1 MTGWL
6 CVLSWQTASAATAF
20 QAGVQIQGLIALNKP
35 DYSFEAWHGTLL
47 VFAVSVFNLVFN
59 IYFIKQLP
67 LIEAVMLF
75 VHVAGFIVIV
85 AVLWATGPIGAAKE
99 VFTTFNDYGGWN
111 NNGLATMAGTVAA
124 VVGFLGADAAVHL
137 AEEVRDASKIVPLS
151 MIWTTLSNGA
161 MSVVIAITFCSTL
174 GDLDAAL
181 ASPTK
186 QPYMYVFYNSTGSVA
201 AASVL
206 SAIVILVTIFCN
218 ISITTTSSRQL
229 FAFARDK
236 GVPFNRTLARVCTT
250 SYSWSR
256 HTDPTADIPNMACSH
271 PRYLRFLRGIM
282 SPIPNQPRLHR
293 RAPEYKL
300 PHYQCSYGI
309 LHYEHRLHSSEA
321 HPQ

>member
-35 DYSFEAWHGTLL
+35 DYTFEAWHGTLL
-47 VFAVSVFNLVFN
+47 VFAVAVFNLVFN
-59 IYFIKQLP
+59 IFLIKQLP

-75 VHVAGFIVIV
+75 VHMAGFIVIV
-85 AVLWATGPIGAAKE
+85 AVLWATGPIGNAKE
-99 VFTTFNDYGGWN
+99 VFTTFNNYGDWN
-111 NNGLATMAGTVAA
+111 NNGLATLTGIVAA
-124 VVGFLGADAAVHL
+124 IVGFLGADAAVHL
-137 AEEVRDASKIVPLS
+137 GEEVRDASRVVPLS

-161 MSVVIAITFCSTL
+161 MTVIMAITFCFTL

-186 QPYMYVFYNSTGSVA
+186 QPYMYLFYSSTGSVA

-236 GVPFNRTLARVCTT
+236 GVPFHQTFAKVSTHITHVTAYSSRVG
-250 SYSWSR
+250 
-256 HTDPTADIPNMACSH
+256 IPNMACSH
-271 PRYLRFLRGIM
+271 PRHLRLLRRIL
-282 SPIPNQPRLHR
+282 SPIPHQPRLLR
-293 RAPEYKL
+293 RSPEYQL
-300 PHYQCSYGI
+300 PDHQCGHGI
-309 LHYEHRLHSSEA
+309 VHLEYRLHSSEA
-321 HPQ
+321 HPW

>member
-1 MTGWL
+1 MIWMTLIVWAGFLCVNTCMAEMGSMAPTSGGQYHWCSEFAPRRHQKFISYMTGWL

-20 QAGVQIQGLIALNKP
+20 QAGVQIQGLIALNKS
-35 DYSFEAWHGTLL
+35 DYAFEAWHGTLL
-47 VFAVSVFNLVFN
+47 VLAVSVFNLVFN
-59 IYFIKQLP
+59 IFFIRQLP

-75 VHVAGFIVIV
+75 VHVVGFIVIV
-85 AVLWATGPIGAAKE
+85 AVLWATGSISDAKE

-111 NNGLATMAGTVAA
+111 NNGLATLTGIVAA

-161 MSVVIAITFCSTL
+161 MSLVIAITFCFTL

-181 ASPTK
+181 VSPTK
-186 QPYMYVFYNSTGSVA
+186 QPYMYVFYTSTGSVA

-218 ISITTTSSRQL
+218 ISITTTASRQL

-236 GVPFNRTLARVCTT
+236 GVPFHQTFASVCAI
-250 SYSWSR
+250 
-256 HTDPTADIPNMACSH
+256 TASKS
-271 PRYLRFLRGIM
+271 LL
-282 SPIPNQPRLHR
+282 
-293 RAPEYKL
+293 
-300 PHYQCSYGI
+300 
-309 LHYEHRLHSSEA
+309 
-321 HPQ
+321 